1 MCGILAAFSSSTFS
15 QNDANK
21 ALLIMSNRGP
31 DNKDEWR
38 DKGVYMGHLRLSIL
52 DLDVRSSQPMH
63 SLCER
68 FVIIF
73 NGEIYNYLEL
83 RNDLISKGI
92 KFRTFSDTEV
102 ILELFKLDK
111 ELMLNKLHGMFAFVI
126 WDKQTKTAFAA
137 RDPYGIKPLYYSN
150 FKDGL
155 IISSQLKSI
164 SAIEIINKEFD
175 YDSEAKFWILGSI
188 PEPNTFYK
196 NIKLLESGNYIW
208 IHNNKIIE
216 QVCWKNIGEIWQ
228 NAANPYIA
236 IPRHK
241 VQSIVKKAI
250 NESISRHIVSDVPI
264 GVFLSGGI
272 DSGTLVGL
280 LTDAKVKDITG
291 ITIAYK
297 EFENTKQDE
306 VPVAK
311 EIANFY
317 GIKHHIRYITKA
329 EFFSDLPKILISMDQ
344 PSIDGINT
352 WFASKAASELG
363 IKVVLSGV
371 GGDELFM
378 GYNTFKQ
385 IPPIV
390 KFFNLF
396 NNILLFRKFSNLFFK
411 TYSKLSKNSRWN
423 DANLFLSNISHAWL
437 LKRSSN
443 SINDLPILM
452 NQNFN
457 KINFNSDK
465 LLHSITGKRSNNPHL
480 ELAQLESMS
489 YLRNQL
495 LRDSDWASMAHS
507 VELRTPFVD
516 FTLLD
521 NLKDVL
527 IFFKDFRN
535 KVLLANSTSKPLPK
549 SIANRKKTGF
559 SIPVIDWISKTSEYS
574 GSWQKIVLQKYNES
588 LNE

>member
-1 MCGILAAFSSSTFS
+1 MCGILATFSSSTFS

-31 DNKDEWR
+31 DNKGEWR
-38 DKGVYMGHLRLSIL
+38 DEGVYMGHLRLSIL
-52 DLDVRSSQPMH
+52 DLDNRSSQPMH

-73 NGEIYNYLEL
+73 NGEIYNYLEI
-83 RNDLISKGI
+83 RNDLIAKGI

-102 ILELFKLDK
+102 ILELFKLEK
-111 ELMLNKLHGMFAFVI
+111 EAMLNKLHGMFAFVI

-228 NAANPYIA
+228 NAANLYIS
-236 IPRHK
+236 IPKHK

-280 LTDAKVKDITG
+280 LSDAKVKDITG

-385 IPPIV
+385 LPPIV

-396 NNILLFRKFSNLFFK
+396 NNIFLFRKFFILFFK
-411 TYSKLSKNSRWN
+411 TYSKISKNSRWN

-452 NQNFN
+452 NQNFK

-465 LLHSITGKRSNNPHL
+465 LINSITGKRSNNPHL

-535 KVLLANSTSKPLPK
+535 KVLLSNSTSKPLPK

-559 SIPVIDWISKTSEYS
+559 AIPVKEWILHNPEYS
-574 GSWQKIVLQKYNES
+574 GNWQKTIYNKYIKTIY
-588 LNE
+588 